1 MQQFSNTSA
10 QERLCSSLKATLVL
24 ILSSPGQFVT
34 PVLFRRRGVGAFM
47 SRVETNM
54 ETWTRYKIFLII
66 SGKLL
71 LTDGSAVGHCLSS
84 QNSSAQT
91 FLRSLLNNAERVLLC
106 TREKIWPLF
115 KDFPCF
121 PSNSELNLHFASA
134 KIFGAHSHENHWE
147 KKTS

>member
-1 MQQFSNTSA
+1 MALQLGIA
-10 QERLCSSLKATLVL
+10 C
-24 ILSSPGQFVT
+24 
-34 PVLFRRRGVGAFM
+34 RR
-47 SRVETNM
+47 
-54 ETWTRYKIFLII
+54 KIPLH
-66 SGKLL
+66 KL
-71 LTDGSAVGHCLSS
+71 
-84 QNSSAQT
+84 

-106 TREKIWPLF
+106 TGEKIWPLF